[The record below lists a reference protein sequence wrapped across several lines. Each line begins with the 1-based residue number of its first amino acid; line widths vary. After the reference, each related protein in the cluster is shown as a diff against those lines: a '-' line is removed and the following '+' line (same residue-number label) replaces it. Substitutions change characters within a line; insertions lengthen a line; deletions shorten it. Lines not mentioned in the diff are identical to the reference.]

1 MKDFIRTMKAL
12 SEPNQVKI
20 LKILQRR
27 NLCVC
32 EIQAILDIAQPTV
45 SSHLK
50 VLEDAGLVSY
60 QKDGLRANYRIAT
73 GSIPF
78 AAVMLGCLQ
87 HWLDDVP
94 EVAQLLQKAV
104 TVSREELKQTLGQR
118 M

>member
-1 MKDFIRTMKAL
+1 V
-12 SEPNQVKI
+12 NI

-32 EIQAILDIAQPTV
+32 QIRAILDIAQPTV

-60 QKDGLRANYRIAT
+60 QKDGSWANYRLTASST
-73 GSIPF
+73 PYAS
-78 AAVMLGCLQ
+78 VMFSCLQ

-94 EVAQLLQKAV
+94 EVAQLLRRTT
-104 TVSREELKQTLGQR
+104 TVSRTELKETVGQR
-118 M
+118 L

>member
-1 MKDFIRTMKAL
+1 MKNFIRAMKAL
-12 SEPNQVKI
+12 SESNRVKI

-32 EIQAILDIAQPTV
+32 EMQAILDIAQPTV

-60 QKDGLRANYRIAT
+60 QKDGFWANYRLAAGDT
-73 GSIPF
+73 PY
-78 AAVMLGCLQ
+78 AAVMLGALR
-87 HWLDDVP
+87 HWLNDVP
-94 EVAQLLQKAV
+94 EVAQLLRKAV
-104 TVSREELKQTLGQR
+104 IVSRKELKETSGKR

>member
-12 SEPNQVKI
+12 SEPNRVKI
-20 LKILQRR
+20 LKILQRKD
-27 NLCVC
+27 LCVC

-60 QKDGLRANYRIAT
+60 QKEGLWANYRLAT
-73 GSIPF
+73 GSTPY
-78 AAVMLGCLQ
+78 AAVMLGCLR
-87 HWLDDVP
+87 HWLDNVP
-94 EVAQLLQKAV
+94 EIAQVLRKAV
-104 TVSREELKQTLGQR
+104 IVSRKDLKETSGQQ